1 MVEVESGEERGEV
14 RAMLIEA
21 ASRLLREQGA
31 RAVTTRA
38 VAQAAGVQPPMI
50 YRHFHDKDGLLDALA
65 EHVMVEYVHG
75 KSGQRPAGDP
85 LAELRDGWERHLEF
99 GLANPDLYLLINTP
113 GRKSAAIDAGQ
124 DVLRRRVR
132 RLAEAGLLRVDEDRA
147 TEMIHAAGSGAVVA
161 LLARQPDDRDLSLAA
176 AMFDAVAAAILNDR
190 PLAPASDVLGLAVT
204 FGTVIEELPGLSG
217 AERALM
223 AEWLGR
229 AIDEMQSPVLADGRQ
244 DVG

>member
-1 MVEVESGEERGEV
+1 MVEVETGEERGEI

-65 EHVMVEYVHG
+65 EHVMVEYVHA
-75 KSGQRPAGDP
+75 KSGHHAGDP
-85 LAELRDGWERHLEF
+85 LAELRAGWAQHVEF
-99 GLANPDLYLLINTP
+99 GLANPELYLLINTP
-113 GRKSAAIDAGQ
+113 GRKSAATDAGQ
-124 DVLRRRVR
+124 DVLRRRVH

-147 TEMIHAAGSGAVVA
+147 TDLIHAAGSGAVVA
-161 LLARQPDDRDLSLAA
+161 LLAQPPADRDLSLAT
-176 AMFDAVAAAILNDR
+176 AMFDAIAAAILTDR
-190 PLAPASDVLGLAVT
+190 PPRPATDVLSLAVT
-204 FGTVIEELPGLSG
+204 FLTAVNRLPSLSS

-223 AEWLGR
+223 TEWLAR
-229 AIDEMQSPVLADGRQ
+229 AIGEMQSPPLPADQ
-244 DVG
+244 EQPA